1 MKSYELFSA
10 MSPTLAV
17 DILEYAFA
25 NEKKLYHSTLEAV
38 AQVRK
43 VRAVFLERQ
52 PRAQRHPAIVIM
64 LGRPAL
70 GVAADSLLRTWLL
83 KGHAGMLAAFLDALK
98 LKHEKG
104 VIEDLPATMDEPALR
119 QAIDALLAKY
129 PQESVAVYLHA
140 FNDMNEAGWTALDEL
155 LKSEPRLRLQG
166 KT

>member
-1 MKSYELFSA
+1 MKSYELFAA

-17 DILEYAFA
+17 EILEYAFV
-25 NEKKLYHSTLEAV
+25 NEKKLYHSTIEAM

-70 GVAADSLLRTWLL
+70 GAAADSLLRTWLL
-83 KGHAGMLAAFLDALK
+83 KGHAAMLADFLDALK

-104 VIEDLPATMDEPALR
+104 VIEDLPETMEDAALR
-119 QAIDALLAKY
+119 LALDALLAKY
-129 PQESVAVYLHA
+129 PQETVAVYLHA
-140 FNDMNEAGWTALDEL
+140 FNDMNEAGWKGLDEL
-155 LKSEPRLRLQG
+155 LKSEPKLRLQG